1 MKRILLFFSL
11 ISLNAVSS
19 EREFKEFKAL
29 IERQN
34 NQTVAMVTVMGAIG
48 VGKLL
53 EYSTQMCGTD
63 SLCLRVSI
71 PVVCSAVLAGTL
83 CYKKFSCHKGIA

>member
-53 EYSTQMCGTD
+53 EVE
-63 SLCLRVSI
+63 L
-71 PVVCSAVLAGTL
+71 
-83 CYKKFSCHKGIA
+83 